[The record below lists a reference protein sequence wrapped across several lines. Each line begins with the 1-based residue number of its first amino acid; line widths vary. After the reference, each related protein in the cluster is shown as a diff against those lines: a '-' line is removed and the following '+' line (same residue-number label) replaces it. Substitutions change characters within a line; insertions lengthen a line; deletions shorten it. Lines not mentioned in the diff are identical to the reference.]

1 MGKIIVGMAD
11 FNVCRATDSLMTLG
25 IGSCIGIVLHDK
37 TTKISGMAHIML
49 PSSEQYRSEAGFNRN
64 KFADTAIEDMLN
76 KMLHMGVNK
85 GSLIAKF
92 AGGAHVFNMAGSSN
106 ALTVGERNAQA
117 VTDILRQSGIPV
129 VAKDVGGSKGR
140 TIEFLA
146 QTGEL
151 FIRTIGGP
159 ITRI

>member
-11 FNVCRATDSLMTLG
+11 FNVCKSPDSLMTLG
-25 IGSCIGIVLHDK
+25 IGSCVGVIIYDK

-49 PSSEQYRSEAGFNRN
+49 PSSEQYKTESGFNRN
-64 KFADTAIEDMLN
+64 KFADTAVMDMFN
-76 KMLHMGVNK
+76 KVLHMGANK
-85 GSLIAKF
+85 ATMIAKL
-92 AGGAHVFNMAGSSN
+92 AGGAHVFNLSDSSGS
-106 ALTVGERNAQA
+106 LTVGERNAA
-117 VTDILRQSGIPV
+117 ACEDILKKCAISI
-129 VAKDVGGSKGR
+129 VAKDVGGNKGR
-140 TIEFLA
+140 TIEFLS